1 MKTNLLI
8 AIIGGLGGMLG
19 WGVADFFAKK
29 SMTNNVSAIKLIF
42 WVQLIGIIP
51 VAMLFIL
58 TNNSNSLEI
67 NLNFPDFI
75 SLLIFGVFEALG
87 YLLFYKSLEIGKVS
101 IMSPI
106 FASYSA
112 FATIIFI
119 FVFKESYT
127 FLKIFLLIIALGGI
141 WLASVENTFSNIH
154 IKIKK
159 AKGLN
164 FVLGAVLIFS
174 IWFPY
179 WDQFT
184 ANKNTFLMLLILR
197 SVASV
202 SIYIYTIYKRISVTL
217 INRNLLKAICV
228 IASFDVL
235 AYASFTWGF
244 QFSTNG
250 SIVAILS
257 AAFSLPSLILAKLFL
272 KEKIYQIQYIGILL
286 IIVAIS
292 IIVAS

>member
-1 MKTNLLI
+1 
-8 AIIGGLGGMLG
+8 
-19 WGVADFFAKK
+19 
-29 SMTNNVSAIKLIF
+29 
-42 WVQLIGIIP
+42 
-51 VAMLFIL
+51 MLFIL

-174 IWFPY
+174 VWFPY

-197 SVASV
+197 SIASI
-202 SIYIYTIYKRISVTL
+202 SIYIYTIYKKISVIL
-217 INRNLLKAICV
+217 INKKILKAICV
-228 IASFDVL
+228 IAAFDVL
-235 AYASFTWGF
+235 AYTSFTFGF
-244 QFSTNG
+244 QFSTSG
-250 SIVAILS
+250 SVVAILS

-272 KEKIYQIQYIGILL
+272 KEKIYEIQYLGIFF